1 MSIRVALIETAPP
14 DAPGSMVRYAEL
26 LTRAFGDDHEFKLKR
41 VSLAPTNRM
50 LRRFPQRIRSWV
62 HHAIVWANAR
72 LVRQR
77 EFDLFHVLDG
87 SHGYVVNGLS
97 GNRTIVTS
105 HDIIP
110 WLQAQGEFSVPAPGR
125 GARWLIQRAL
135 TGLNR
140 AALVLADSQSTAND
154 LSKTGAVRSHVQV
167 CPLAL
172 EPDFSPPDTET
183 VRTADEYPVLFH
195 IGNNGFYKN
204 RSGAIKVF
212 AKVRASLPAKL
223 VLAGPAPT
231 DELRKLA
238 ADLNIEDDVTFLI
251 NPTDEALRSLYRQA
265 SVFLFPS
272 YYEGFGWPPLE
283 AMASGCP
290 VVASN
295 AGSLPEVTGSAALTA
310 AADDI
315 DTLAT
320 HCLSILQNANI
331 ATQTREAGFAQ
342 AAGFSL
348 EHLHN
353 RMRLAYARVHEQSRS
368 TV

>member
-26 LTRAFGDDHEFKLKR
+26 LTRAFGNDKEFTLCR

-50 LRRFPQRIRSWV
+50 LRRFPQRIRSWI
-62 HHAIVWANAR
+62 HHAVVWVNAR
-72 LVRQR
+72 MVRR
-77 EFDLFHVLDG
+77 RDFDLFHVLDG
-87 SHGYVVNGLS
+87 SHGYVANGLPQ
-97 GNRTIVTS
+97 GRAIVTS

-110 WLQAQGEFSVPAPGR
+110 WLQAQGEFSVPSPGR

-135 TGLNR
+135 TGLDR

-154 LSKTGAVRSHVQV
+154 LARTGVVRSHVEV

-172 EPDFSPPDTET
+172 EPDFTPPDTET
-183 VRTADEYPVLFH
+183 VRTADEYPVVFH

-204 RSGAIKVF
+204 RSGVIQVF
-212 AKVRASLPAKL
+212 AKVRAALPAKL

-231 DELRKLA
+231 GELRKLV
-238 ADLNIEDDVTFLI
+238 ADLQIEDDVTFLI

-295 AGSLPEVTGSAALTA
+295 AGSLPEVTGTAALTA
-310 AADDI
+310 EPDDVE
-315 DTLAT
+315 TLAM
-320 HCLSILQNANI
+320 HCLSILQKSDVASQI
-331 ATQTREAGFAQ
+331 REAGFAQ
-342 AAGFSL
+342 AAEFSL

-353 RMRLAYARVHEQSRS
+353 RMQSAYQQVYKQTGRTA
-368 TV
+368 